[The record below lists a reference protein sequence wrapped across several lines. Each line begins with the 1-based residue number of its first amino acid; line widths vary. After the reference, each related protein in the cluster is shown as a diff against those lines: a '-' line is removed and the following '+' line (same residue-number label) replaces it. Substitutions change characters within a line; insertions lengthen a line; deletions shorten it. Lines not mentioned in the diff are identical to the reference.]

1 MDKVIRELNEVICQ
15 EYTIT
20 LDCDRELIL
29 DRYEEGEM
37 QFVEYIELFTVD
49 KLKDN
54 LFNCDRESARDDLR
68 DNLKEMIEDFLKIHT
83 QYDTLEECMKDNF
96 NYSDHD
102 FIVLQQVNRGY
113 EEPTAGDIELWKSG
127 EKDLFSQYTRIGIKI
142 NNKQID
148 LDLIL
153 DLLGVKEER

>member
-1 MDKVIRELNEVICQ
+1 MNKAICEFNEAICQ

-83 QYDTLEECMKDNF
+83 QYDTLEACMKDNF
-96 NYSDHD
+96 NYSDRD
-102 FIVLQQVNRGY
+102 FIVLQQVNRDY
-113 EEPTAGDIELWKSG
+113 EEPTDGDIELWKIG
-127 EKDLFSQYTRIGIKI
+127 EKDLFNQYTRIGIKI
-142 NNKQID
+142 NNRQID
-148 LDLIL
+148 LDLVLALL
-153 DLLGVKEER
+153 DVKEER

>member
-20 LDCDRELIL
+20 LDCDRELFL

-37 QFVEYIELFTVD
+37 QSEEYNELFYCV
-49 KLKDN
+49 
-54 LFNCDRESARDDLR
+54 DRESTVGDLK

-96 NYSDHD
+96 NDSDYD
-102 FIVLQQVNRGY
+102 FIVLQQVNRNY
-113 EEPTAGDIELWKSG
+113 EEPSIGDIELWKIG
-127 EKDLFSQYTRIGIKI
+127 EEILFNQYTRIGIKI
-142 NNKQID
+142 NNRQID
-148 LDLIL
+148 LDLVLALL
-153 DLLGVKEER
+153 DVKEER